1 MMKEGGMTF
10 VTRLFK
16 ALANEK
22 RLQILYLL
30 IRKGPLTVGSISERL
45 KFPIQTTSRHL
56 NQLEKVG
63 LVKTRQRRSWI
74 YYQVAEKSPQVIRK
88 TLFFV
93 RDFYNTNIRF

>member
-1 MMKEGGMTF
+1 MRF

-22 RLQILYLL
+22 RIQILYLL
-30 IRKGPLTVGSISERL
+30 IRKGPLTVGAISERL
-45 KFPIQTTSRHL
+45 NFPIQTTSRHL

-63 LVKTRQRRSWI
+63 LVKTRQRESWI

-88 TLFFV
+88 TLFFI
-93 RDFYNTNIRF
+93 RDFYNTNVKF